1 MLYLSHQTVSN
12 WLNYNKWLDTV
23 FWTIFEIEINEHTC
37 GTLQKT
43 LPLKVSDY
51 LPLLAF
57 LDFECELIQ
66 KKKVLTCEK
75 WKRRRHSVYAKNRIT
90 WPIMEAKADLR
101 SISFSFSGTS
111 IFERFLIFLNS
122 KIHCAGI

>member
-1 MLYLSHQTVSN
+1 M
-12 WLNYNKWLDTV
+12 
-23 FWTIFEIEINEHTC
+23 TIFEIEINEHTC

-75 WKRRRHSVYAKNRIT
+75 WNRRRHSVYAKNRIT

-111 IFERFLIFLNS
+111 IFERFMIFL
-122 KIHCAGI
+122 K

>member
-1 MLYLSHQTVSN
+1 MN
-12 WLNYNKWLDTV
+12 TV
-23 FWTIFEIEINEHTC
+23 FWTIFEIEINAHTC

-75 WKRRRHSVYAKNRIT
+75 WKRRRHSVYAKNRIA

-111 IFERFLIFLNS
+111 IFERFMIF
-122 KIHCAGI
+122 